1 MMHIYTRLT
10 AQQYQQGQQHLQQQL
25 PEAQD
30 SGPINLSMSRQ
41 NVDNHSMSRQ
51 DVDNQSMSRQNVEQA
66 NVDRTYAELQ
76 TVRPGVGVDASDVL
90 RHHNNNDDDAN
101 DANDA
106 SVTSPT
112 NGEVLPTTRASH
124 VKSEI
129 VLPNT
134 PSFPDSVIMD
144 SVRPGLNSVSAVPAH
159 IPASGIIG
167 RGALHVSAQYQV
179 TISD

>member
-41 NVDNHSMSRQ
+41 N
-51 DVDNQSMSRQNVEQA
+51 VDNQSMSRQNVEQA

-90 RHHNNNDDDAN
+90 RHHNNNDD

>member
-41 NVDNHSMSRQ
+41 N
-51 DVDNQSMSRQNVEQA
+51 VDNQSMSRQNVEQA

-101 DANDA
+101 DA

-134 PSFPDSVIMD
+134 PSFPDSIIMD

>member
-41 NVDNHSMSRQ
+41 N
-51 DVDNQSMSRQNVEQA
+51 VDNQSMSRQNVEQA

-101 DANDA
+101 DA

-134 PSFPDSVIMD
+134 PSFPDSIIMD

-179 TISD
+179 NISDQN